1 MAYLGAIDL
10 VVNKTVSILTIKR
23 LPTEQVNTPDIG
35 ITTTQVTTYSIGF
48 NSNITAKFDI
58 TMGGLTSVRTIPN
71 VQTYYNKTFNYISN
85 TNTTV
90 TGISQVTSLKYN
102 PIVIGAPSVSWN
114 TNPGS
119 LGTFLTNSV
128 VGLTVSASTNTG
140 GTISYSVT
148 SGSLPVNLSLN
159 TSNGA
164 ITGVINNTITTNT
177 TYTFTIRATESVSGA
192 YTDNT
197 FTITESARDAYFNY
211 VTLLLNGESPSGN
224 SKNTNTWI
232 IDNSNS
238 ALALVPV
245 NKGNVTQGSYGPFNT
260 VNPNGWS
267 TFFTRSSSDGLII
280 SGNTVFN
287 FLGVS
292 DFTCESWIFMNSM
305 PVAGDTWP
313 TNFTNNFVVMECGT
327 ASLGDGFSCIIGAT
341 KIFVQS
347 NDVQYGSVN
356 HSMTTSTWYHVAWV
370 RYNGVLYFY
379 VNGTQAGSIAFAV
392 NVGTGANTFIGSETG
407 QGAYFDG
414 HISNIR
420 VVQNQALYTG
430 AFTPST
436 APLTR
441 TTVGTSGANVAASIT
456 GTVSL
461 LMSQNNRFLDNSVN
475 NYTISVTTGAPK
487 SVTLSPFAPSNYF
500 ASATSGVSGYF
511 SGTTGDCLYQAN
523 NTSVDRLVN
532 WFTPQFYSI
541 ECWINPT
548 GYAVNGTVPVLI
560 GNMDNV
566 NATTNYWSFGL
577 FSGGILRFYYYNGS
591 SNFVSTTNSVPIGT
605 WSHIAFVKVGLNIML
620 YINGVLSASAVISGT
635 PQWSTAFPLTI
646 GQYGTIAWG
655 GYLYNLRINSSL
667 FSTTNP
673 YNSAIYPP
681 VFALPAATLGV
692 PSTLATS
699 GVQLLTAQSATF
711 VDNSPNTYSVNNGI
725 APFSGTYSYLF
736 NGSNQYINWSAPS
749 SLAFGTNAAF
759 TIEFWLY
766 VPNWSTAPV
775 LVDWRPNAT
784 QGVYI
789 TIYSSTGGQ
798 IKFYTSSADRITTS
812 ITIPTHTWAHVA
824 VVRNAGVTKIY
835 INGIVDGNTYAD
847 TNSYLVGT
855 NRPIIGNGNAASGYF
870 YGAMSNLRVNTTAVY
885 TTNFTPPTTALT
897 NITGTVLLTANSTTI
912 SDTITANNPL
922 TNSAN
927 PVVESGSLLT
937 DNGNIPVTGTYN
949 VALPGTKLMSVNY
962 SLNYNLTDEFTI
974 EFWVY
979 CTAHGSGGGLI
990 SFGNVWQ
997 ITWATTTNTLK
1008 FEGNNAAVTLTSAT
1022 VLSLSTW
1029 YHIAL
1034 VRAGSVMRFYINGIS
1049 DSTTT
1054 TSLVAFTAVGTG
1066 STPSIVI
1073 GADKT
1078 LSLFTSGY
1086 MSNVRFINRRAYYLQ
1101 GFPIP
1106 TTPFTNPTN
1115 VNGTQLLTAQ
1125 SSTVTDNSGNPIVLQ
1140 PTGFAVTN
1148 SAIPFANTY
1157 SYTFNGTNSNVY
1169 TPGVVAL
1176 DLNVDFTIECWFNIN
1191 NTGAT
1196 TSCMLLNRGGG
1207 GGIAYAS
1214 YELFIINGGIY
1225 FAASSANTSYDIGG
1239 EGTAQ
1244 GLIGLFS
1251 PNTWNHVAVTRNS
1264 NTYRGFL
1271 NGQMSFYQV
1280 LALTPYSVGTA
1291 RGLTIGSNYQ
1301 TTYFVPANIT
1311 STFNG
1316 YVSNLRIIKGNAL
1329 YTNNFTPSTTPLTAV
1344 TGTSLLTLQS
1354 ATLVD
1359 NSSYILPLTASGYS
1373 FSNNIIPFASGT
1385 ISTGFQNNTNFTGNL
1400 PVAINTSNFSL
1411 DFWVYPQSFT
1421 NSTNPGIFDTRT
1433 SASDAAGFGVYL
1445 SSTNLILRIGA
1456 TANNMLT
1463 TGANNTPFTN
1473 TYSYTF
1479 TTNTYLTV
1487 PDNALFQFGTGDFTI
1502 EMWILHTNFTAA
1514 QGLFDKAYQ
1523 SAGGISMIAAITTGL
1538 VSVYMSSATP
1548 VYTETGSVA
1557 TNTWYHIALT
1567 RQGNSLRF
1575 FRNGTQIG
1583 STVTLTTQTVTAAV
1597 IESIGANLT
1606 SGAGTTPAN
1615 YFNGN
1620 MSNLR
1625 IFKGAAAYT
1634 SNFTPLTSNF
1644 SIGGG
1649 GITYMTSSYY
1659 GTFDGSTTYLNVNYN
1674 ANQNLAA
1681 NNWTMDAWVNPS
1693 SLANGPGIMNSW
1705 QIGGMFIWYINSS
1718 GYLGFSWTN
1727 TASGI
1732 STPNFVGTSRQVA
1745 LNVWSHVAVVR
1756 NGATI
1761 TLYVNGQADATTYNI
1776 GAGTLYYYNG
1786 NPKDIRIG
1794 INADRG
1800 NPFTGLISNV
1810 RLVNGTALYT
1820 GAFTPSG
1827 PLANVTN
1834 TVVLTLQ
1841 DSTVI
1846 DKSTTP
1852 ATITNNGPVTMTF
1865 ASASSASLLTLQS
1878 ATIVDNSPNTFT
1890 ISNPGSSPVTVSTVS
1905 GLITNGW
1912 AHVALIKNSGM
1923 IFAYLNGVLKFSV
1936 ADTSTFSNTKFFV
1949 GSTFDPYYFQGYIN
1963 NLRLIT
1969 GVPQIVSSLGPN
1981 SIPFLPVT
1989 TQLSAITNTTL
2000 LTANLAIIGDVSGN
2014 SGTTIPQPTY
2024 ITGTAYGTFFPTTSK
2039 TYLSLPSSASLWN
2052 LTADFCI
2059 ECWVYPIATYNDGGA
2074 GNGCWGIIDARV
2086 GGQSAAPWNVALGI
2100 TGFSTAWKATFFTGS
2115 TSYTNTTTI
2124 PLNTW
2129 THIAWVRYGT
2139 DFSIYVNGTGQSLTS
2154 SFGSMSPGTT
2164 APRIGTKDN
2173 TLTGYDT
2180 QGYISNFRIVKGTPV
2195 YTGNF
2200 TPVGPLNKT
2209 QSSGTNI
2216 QALSGTETVLL
2227 TLQNNSYVDNS
2238 NNNLTVTPTN
2248 TTTVTFP
2255 FNIPSTLTNSA
2266 SAVTTSNS
2274 IIPFANTY
2282 SYYFNGTTQYLTGT
2296 TGTQFQ
2302 FPGDFTIECWVYSST
2317 GTGQASYSGI
2327 FDTRTTNVGSSTAIA
2342 LNFSPA
2348 GYLNFYINSVNY
2360 TSTVLLGSN
2369 IWAHVALVRSGTI
2382 ITLFQNGIPVAV
2394 ATGMTF
2400 NLSNG
2405 YCWIGALAGAPATS
2419 FWNGYISN
2427 LRIVKGSAVYT
2438 MPSTSFS
2445 APTSNTSITNSTV
2458 QLLTAQSATILDNS
2472 INGFSLTNTG
2482 TVTAGN
2488 SIIPFSGTYS
2498 YQFNG
2503 TNYLTATSTT
2513 SFNMA
2518 TYDFTIESWIYLTSY
2533 NYGIP
2538 ATLLTAQSPF
2548 IYDNSPNR
2556 FSFTNNNLVGISS
2569 TTTPFANTYS
2579 YQFNGSNQS
2588 LYIAANAA
2596 FAFGT
2601 SDFTIEAW
2609 VYFNALAT
2617 ITPVAQNDAV
2627 GSSTADKWYFGYTA
2641 STLRFFNHSTAACGI
2656 TIPWTPTLSTW
2667 YHVAVVRYNGNFL
2680 AFVNGSQ
2687 GTGTITG
2694 TPSTY
2699 SWSQNGITVGAMS
2712 SPYYTNGYIS
2722 NLRIINGR
2730 ALYTGSFTPSTV
2742 PLTSLATGTGSAIVG
2757 TTNGAQT
2764 GYSLWISPD
2773 ASTINFTSN
2782 ATGYWTNNVSATTA
2796 QLSLNTWYHIAV
2808 TRQGS
2813 TINIWRNG
2821 LSVASAATFLTNV
2834 FLSPNNAAYIGYFN
2848 DGSITRNFNGYIS
2861 NLRVTQGLALYSAT
2875 FSLPLSPLT
2884 VSSNVSIPPYIAN
2897 NFYNPPTPGTNN
2909 TLLLFGQTASYA
2921 DNSTYAVPLLPSNA
2935 TPITVNSVIPYSNT
2949 YSFDFQGAYAQT
2961 YLSIP
2966 PNANFDLAYYGFTI
2980 EFWIFP
2986 RFFDSL
2992 DGTIISAGNNLAGVT
3007 WRLTG
3012 NISGALSFIGTG
3024 TVTFTTA
3031 NNAIN
3036 FNTWS
3041 HIAIARFNNAHTI
3054 FVNGVSKAAGYST
3067 AVPTT
3072 TGKYLYIGYGYSSA
3086 NKYQSFLISN
3096 VRFVSGTTTNV
3107 YFKPFDTP
3115 SANLTAIPNTTFL
3128 LGNSLGFGVT
3138 ASQGYAPSI
3147 AAGGVTFTLPSTSV
3161 TPFANT
3167 YSWEFNGNAYI
3178 TWPGF
3183 VVGTAQFTVELWFY
3197 NTTNNW
3203 TNISLL
3209 GPSTASTNA
3218 LGLWINTNGNIKVDQ
3233 YGVTAYNFA
3242 VPQMLQNTWYHVAAV
3257 RDGNN
3262 FCTVFL
3268 NGVRSTSGFVT
3279 NTTNYTGT
3287 TSAVGLLNTIG
3298 VWTGYISNV
3307 RIAFGVDTALY
3318 DVSALT
3324 ITVPTTSLTAV
3335 TNTQLL
3341 TCQNLGMVD
3350 NSTNDY
3356 VMTNGSAYPSISDRT
3371 PFANTYS
3378 VYFSANTNYNYVKAA
3393 SSTLTTFGANDFTI
3407 ECWCYFMNSTAST
3420 NYQLIFTNFTAAT
3433 VSAADDIWWGKH
3445 QNYSGYVAF
3454 WIYNYN
3460 AWASPLLVETTY
3472 PPNKTW
3478 VHYAVVRTGNTFN
3491 MYRNGTSTATGT
3503 YSGYVSGTSNPVYI
3517 GISGDNDG
3525 TGATTNFQGYISNFR
3540 MTKGVGVY
3548 TGTFT
3553 PPTNPL
3559 GNTQGASTNI
3569 ASIST
3574 GSVVLL
3580 TCQSDQFVDNSLSNL
3595 TMTSGL
3601 GTITAGSTVVP
3612 FTGGYSIN
3620 FNTAYNHWLISTTN
3634 STQFALSGVP
3644 FTFETWIYI
3653 TGFPL
3658 ASANYQ
3664 MTIASTINAANNAG
3678 WLLTLVGTNTSGFN
3692 GLATW
3697 FPNIPNGH
3705 TSNYNFNQNTWYH
3718 IVWTC
3723 DTIAHRFYVNGML
3736 IGGSTSY
3743 LTWTDNSPLYLGYIP
3758 VGSLGYYF
3766 QGYISNMRIVK
3777 GSVVYGLGTFTPSTT
3792 ALTTAVN
3799 STVLLTAQSTTIVD
3813 NSILDWNILNTGA
3826 GNVTTTN
3833 SITPFSSTNSFVF
3846 NGVNNMLSI
3855 STGGANSL
3863 ELQDDFTIEFWFN
3876 SNATYGSTI
3885 YTSAT
3890 LLNKN
3895 GGWNIAWPSWA
3906 ITLWGNSIYFGA
3918 SSNNDGYDI
3927 GGEPGGYLRT
3937 TVPVGNSGTING
3949 VGLLGT
3955 FLINTW
3961 YHIAVVRSGGIYKGY
3976 RNGTNTWTQGGMNP
3990 YTTLSRGL
3998 NIGGTYGGD
4007 IGRYNYVATWG
4018 GSINS
4023 RFVNTYGFF
4032 NGYISNIRI
4041 TNGTAVY
4048 TSNFT
4053 PATSALTAT
4062 TTTAYTALLTAQSST
4077 AIDNSPITKYILGG
4091 PTYTTNSVIPFANTY
4106 SYSLLGTAD
4115 NGAASGYITLAAQ
4128 GPFMYTTATTPFT
4141 MEMWLYPVVKPSG
4154 NNIMSELWTGSVA
4167 INFSLGFAAYGS
4179 TGDLGLTSG
4188 TGDRIAFGY
4197 YNGSAWIITPPTTA
4211 LELFKWTHVAAVFD
4225 GAYASLY
4232 LNGVLNGQI
4241 ATAWTTAL
4249 SDTMF
4254 FIGRRWDLASQYNNA
4269 FQGYISNLRYVKGQA
4284 LYSTNFTPP
4293 TSATTASTTTSMLL
4307 NFDNANIYDA
4317 SAKNDVITYSN
4328 TSISGYTKYG
4338 TGSMYFN
4345 RTDPASYLIIPATT
4359 YLVFPG
4365 DFTIECWVNLA
4376 SMPASNVYPDAYWI
4390 FGTGAAATAA
4400 GTDLFVGSTL
4410 LNFNLTTTATP
4421 EISTAHG
4428 MVANTWYHIAICR
4441 AGTNLRAYVGGVLKQ
4456 TATAST
4462 ASSISGYNIV
4472 IGRSDIAGSANTS
4485 GGFNGYIDDLRITKY
4500 ARYTTTPFTPPTG
4513 PLPIG

>member
-23 LPTEQVNTPDIG
+23 LPTAQINTPDIG

-58 TMGGLTSVRTIPN
+58 TMGGLTGIRTVPI

-90 TGISQVTSLKYN
+90 NGISQVTSLKYN
-102 PIVIGAPSVSWN
+102 PITIGGPSVNWN
-114 TNPGS
+114 TNSGS

-128 VGLTVSASTNTG
+128 VSLIVSASTNTG
-140 GTISYSVT
+140 GTLSYAIN

-159 TSNGA
+159 TANGA
-164 ITGVINNTITTNT
+164 ITGIINNTVTTNT
-177 TYTFTIRATESVSGA
+177 TYTFTIRATESIAGA
-192 YTDNT
+192 YTDNI
-197 FTITESARDAYFNY
+197 FTITESARDPYFNY

-224 SKNTNTWI
+224 SKNTNTLI
-232 IDNSNS
+232 LDNSNS
-238 ALALVPV
+238 ALSLVPV
-245 NKGNVTQGSYGPFNT
+245 NKGNVSQGSYGPFNT

-267 TFFTRSSSDGLII
+267 TFFTRSSSDGLVI
-280 SGNTVFN
+280 SGNNIFN

-292 DFTCESWIFMNSM
+292 DFTCEAWIFMNSM

-313 TNFTNNFVVMECGT
+313 TNYSNNFVVMECGT

-347 NDVQYGSVN
+347 NDVQYGSVTHN
-356 HSMTTSTWYHVAWV
+356 MTNSTWYHVAWV

-407 QGAYFDG
+407 QGAFFDG
-414 HISNIR
+414 HISNVR
-420 VVQNQALYTG
+420 VIQNQALYTG

-456 GTVSL
+456 GTVTL
-461 LMSQNNRFLDNSVN
+461 LMSQNNRFIENSVN
-475 NYTISVTTGAPK
+475 NYTITIGTGAPK
-487 SVTLSPFAPSNYF
+487 CVTLSPFAHSNYF

-523 NTSVDRLVN
+523 NTTLDRLVN

-560 GNMDNV
+560 GNMDNTT
-566 NATTNYWSFGL
+566 ATTNYWSFGL
-577 FSGGILRFYYYNGS
+577 FSGGILRFYYYNGAGVT
-591 SNFVSTTNSVPIGT
+591 VSTTNIVPIGT

-635 PQWSTAFPLTI
+635 PQWNTAYPLTI
-646 GQYGTIAWG
+646 GQYGSVAWG

-681 VFALPAATLGV
+681 VFALPSATLGV

-725 APFSGTYSYLF
+725 APFSNTYSYLF
-736 NGSNQYINWSAPS
+736 NGSNQTVNWSNPAT
-749 SLAFGTNAAF
+749 LAFGTSAAF

-775 LVDWRPNAT
+775 LVDWRPSAT

-789 TIYSSTGGQ
+789 TIYSSTSGQ

-824 VVRNAGVTKIY
+824 VVRNTAVTKIY
-835 INGIVDGNTYAD
+835 INGVADGNTYAD

-855 NRPIIGNGNAASGYF
+855 NRPIIGNGNAASAYF

-885 TTNFTPPTTALT
+885 TSNFTPPTTALT

-912 SDTITANNPL
+912 ADTITANNPL

-949 VALPGTKLMSVNY
+949 IILPGTKLMSVNY
-962 SLNYNLTDEFTI
+962 NLNYNLTDEFTI

-979 CTAHGSGGGLI
+979 CIAHGSGGGLI
-990 SFGNVWQ
+990 SFGNAWQ
-997 ITWATTTNTLK
+997 ITWSAATNALK

-1029 YHIAL
+1029 YHVAL

-1078 LSLFTSGY
+1078 LSIFTSGY
-1086 MSNVRFINRRAYYLQ
+1086 ISNVRFINRRAYYLQ

-1140 PTGFAVTN
+1140 PTGFAITN

-1176 DLNVDFTIECWFNIN
+1176 DLNGDFTIECWFNIN

-1207 GGIAYAS
+1207 ANIAWAS

-1316 YVSNLRIIKGNAL
+1316 YVSNFRIVKGNAL
-1329 YTNNFTPSTTPLTAV
+1329 YTSNFTPSTTPLTAV

-1359 NSSYILPLTASGYS
+1359 NSSYVLPLTASGYS
-1373 FSNNIIPFASGT
+1373 FSSNIIPFASGS

-1456 TANNMLT
+1456 AANNMLT

-1548 VYTETGSVA
+1548 VYTETGSLA

-1583 STVTLTTQTVTAAV
+1583 STITLTTQTVTAAV

-1625 IFKGAAAYT
+1625 VFKGASVYT
-1634 SNFTPLTSNF
+1634 SNFTPQTSNF

-1649 GITYMTSSYY
+1649 GITYMTSTYY
-1659 GTFDGSTTYLNVNYN
+1659 GTFNGSTTYLNVNYN

-1705 QIGGMFIWYINSS
+1705 QIGGMFIWYINTS
-1718 GYLGFSWTN
+1718 GYLGFTWTN
-1727 TASGI
+1727 VASGV
-1732 STPNFVGTSRQVA
+1732 SSPGFVGTSRQVA

-1776 GAGTLYYYNG
+1776 GGGTLYYYNG
-1786 NPKDIRIG
+1786 GSKDIRIG
-1794 INADRG
+1794 INADLG

-1820 GAFTPSG
+1820 GAFTPAG

-1841 DSTVI
+1841 DSSVI
-1846 DKSTTP
+1846 DRSTTP

-1865 ASASSASLLTLQS
+1865 ASASQASLLTLQS
-1878 ATIVDNSPNTFT
+1878 ATIIDNSPNTFT
-1890 ISNPGSSPVTVSTVS
+1890 ISNPGSSLVTVSTVS

-1923 IFAYLNGVLKFSV
+1923 IFAYLNGVLKSSV

-1963 NLRLIT
+1963 NLRLVT
-1969 GVPQIVSSLGPN
+1969 GAPSIVTNLIPN
-1981 SIPFLPVT
+1981 SIPFLPT
-1989 TQLSAITNTTL
+1989 TTALSTTSQGVSAGNVTL
-2000 LTANLAIIGDVSGN
+2000 LTA
-2014 SGTTIPQPTY
+2014 
-2024 ITGTAYGTFFPTTSK
+2024 
-2039 TYLSLPSSASLWN
+2039 
-2052 LTADFCI
+2052 
-2059 ECWVYPIATYNDGGA
+2059 
-2074 GNGCWGIIDARV
+2074 
-2086 GGQSAAPWNVALGI
+2086 QSA
-2100 TGFSTAWKATFFTGS
+2100 
-2115 TSYTNTTTI
+2115 TI
-2124 PLNTW
+2124 
-2129 THIAWVRYGT
+2129 
-2139 DFSIYVNGTGQSLTS
+2139 
-2154 SFGSMSPGTT
+2154 
-2164 APRIGTKDN
+2164 
-2173 TLTGYDT
+2173 
-2180 QGYISNFRIVKGTPV
+2180 
-2195 YTGNF
+2195 
-2200 TPVGPLNKT
+2200 
-2209 QSSGTNI
+2209 
-2216 QALSGTETVLL
+2216 
-2227 TLQNNSYVDNS
+2227 VDNS
-2238 NNNLTVTPTN
+2238 TSPL
-2248 TTTVTFP
+2248 
-2255 FNIPSTLTNSA
+2255 TLTNSA
-2266 SAVTTSNS
+2266 SAVTTTNAY
-2274 IIPFANTY
+2274 IPFASTY
-2282 SYYFNGTTQYLTGT
+2282 SYFFNGTTQYLTAP
-2296 TGTQFQ
+2296 TGTAFQ

-2317 GTGQASYSGI
+2317 GAGQASGSGI
-2327 FDTRTTNVGSSTAIA
+2327 FDTRTTNVGSATAI
-2342 LNFSPA
+2342 LLYLPSS
-2348 GYLNFYINSVNY
+2348 GYINFYVNSVNY
-2360 TSTVLLGSN
+2360 ASNTLLGSN
-2369 IWAHVALVRSGTI
+2369 IWAHIALVRSGTI
-2382 ITLFQNGIPVAV
+2382 ITLFQNGIPVAI

-2400 NLSNG
+2400 NFSNG

-2419 FWNGYISN
+2419 FWAGYISN
-2427 LRIVKGSAVYT
+2427 LRIVKSAVYT

-2458 QLLTAQSATILDNS
+2458 QLLTAQSATIVDNS

-2503 TNYLTATSTT
+2503 TNYLTATSST

-2538 ATLLTAQSPF
+2538 AALLTAQSPY

-2556 FSFTNNNLVGISS
+2556 FSFTNNGLVGISS
-2569 TTTPFANTYS
+2569 TTIPFANTYS
-2579 YQFNGSNQS
+2579 YQFNGTTQYLTIPSTAS
-2588 LYIAANAA
+2588 
-2596 FAFGT
+2596 FSFGNN
-2601 SDFTIEAW
+2601 DFTVEAW
-2609 VYFNALAT
+2609 VYAAAPNGTYVAT
-2617 ITPVAQNDAV
+2617 LDRTVFGGFSASSPAFFCFLVSNTNQPAIWNGTTQYTSSISAQTTTWTHVAWVRNNNTLTIYVNGQV
-2627 GSSTADKWYFGYTA
+2627 GLTQGSYTT
-2641 STLRFFNHSTAACGI
+2641 SFTTN
-2656 TIPWTPTLSTW
+2656 STW
-2667 YHVAVVRYNGNFL
+2667 YIGRDDTANDRYFSGN
-2680 AFVNGSQ
+2680 
-2687 GTGTITG
+2687 
-2694 TPSTY
+2694 
-2699 SWSQNGITVGAMS
+2699 
-2712 SPYYTNGYIS
+2712 IS
-2722 NLRIINGR
+2722 NLRVINGR
-2730 ALYTGSFTPSTV
+2730 ALYTTAFTPSTT
-2742 PLTSLATGTGSAIVG
+2742 PLTALASGTGNPIVG

-2782 ATGYWTNNVSATTA
+2782 ATGYWTNVISATTA

-2821 LSVASAATFLTNV
+2821 LSVASAATFVTNT

-2861 NLRVTQGLALYSAT
+2861 NLRVTQGLALYSST
-2875 FSLPLSPLT
+2875 FSQPLSPLT

-2897 NFYNPPTPGTNN
+2897 NFYNPATPGTNN

-2921 DNSTYAVPLLPSNA
+2921 DNSTYVMPLLPSNA

-2949 YSFDFQGAYAQT
+2949 YSFDFQGLYAST

-3031 NNAIN
+3031 NNTIN

-3041 HIAIARFNNAHTI
+3041 HIAIARFNYAHTI

-3072 TGKYLYIGYGYSSA
+3072 VGKYLYIGYGYSSA

-3107 YFKPFDTP
+3107 YFNPFNTP
-3115 SANLTAIPNTTFL
+3115 STNLTAIPNTTFL
-3128 LGNSLGFGVT
+3128 LGNSLGFGIT

-3147 AAGGVTFTLPSTSV
+3147 ATGGVTFALPSTSV
-3161 TPFANT
+3161 IPFANT
-3167 YSWEFNGNAYI
+3167 YSWAFNGNSAI
-3178 TWPGF
+3178 SWPGF
-3183 VVGTAQFTVELWFY
+3183 VVGTAQFTMELWFY

-3209 GPSTASTNA
+3209 GPNAANTNA

-3233 YGVTAYNFA
+3233 YGITAYNFA

-3268 NGVRSTSGFVT
+3268 NGVRSTTGYVT
-3279 NTTNYTGT
+3279 NTTNYSGT
-3287 TSAVGLLNTIG
+3287 TNAVGLLNTNG
-3298 VWTGYISNV
+3298 YWTGYISNV

-3350 NSTNDY
+3350 NSLNDY
-3356 VMTNGSAYPSISDRT
+3356 VMTNSSAYPTISDRV

-3378 VYFSANTNYNYVKAA
+3378 VYFSAAGNYGYVKAA

-3407 ECWCYFMNSTAST
+3407 ECWCYFMNPNAST
-3420 NYQLIFTNFTAAT
+3420 NYQVLCNNYNPVTGS
-3433 VSAADDIWWGKH
+3433 VDGIWWGKH
-3445 QNYSGYVAF
+3445 QSYSGYVAF

-3460 AWASPLLVETTY
+3460 QYASALLVETTY
-3472 PPNKTW
+3472 PPNRTW
-3478 VHYAVVRTGNTFN
+3478 VHYAVVRTGSTFT
-3491 MYRNGTSTATGT
+3491 MYRNGTATSTSAGV
-3503 YSGYVSGTSNPVYI
+3503 YSGYVSGVTSPIYI

-3540 MTKGVGVY
+3540 ITKGIGVY

-3553 PPTNPL
+3553 PPTTAL

-3595 TMTSGL
+3595 TITNGIGS
-3601 GTITAGSTVVP
+3601 ITAGSTVVP
-3612 FTGGYSIN
+3612 FTGGYSIG
-3620 FNTAYNHWLISTTN
+3620 FSASNHYLQSTVN
-3634 STQFALSGVP
+3634 STQYALSGVP
-3644 FTFETWIYI
+3644 FTVEAWIYL
-3653 TGFPL
+3653 TGYSPSYTGGYFQGSILSSIPAANTTGWLFCVAGTATSWTNINIVL
-3658 ASANYQ
+3658 ASAGID
-3664 MTIASTINAANNAG
+3664 TR
-3678 WLLTLVGTNTSGFN
+3678 F
-3692 GLATW
+3692 
-3697 FPNIPNGH
+3697 
-3705 TSNYNFNQNTWYH
+3705 NYNFNLGTWYH
-3718 IVWTC
+3718 VAWTY
-3723 DTIAHRFYVNGML
+3723 DVIAHRFYVNGMF
-3736 IGGSTSY
+3736 IGALNSSA
-3743 LTWTDNSPLYLGYIP
+3743 TWTDQTTLF
-3758 VGSLGYYF
+3758 VGFNGATNYGYYF
-3766 QGYISNMRIVK
+3766 PGYISNARIVK

-3799 STVLLTAQSTTIVD
+3799 STVLLTAQSTTIID

-3826 GNVTTTN
+3826 GNVATTN
-3833 SITPFSSTNSFVF
+3833 SITPFSSTNSYIF
-3846 NGVNNMLSI
+3846 NGLNNMLSI

-3876 SNATYGSTI
+3876 SNTTYGSSI
-3885 YTSAT
+3885 STSAT

-3955 FLINTW
+3955 FIINNW
-3961 YHIAVVRSGGIYKGY
+3961 YHIAIVRRGGIYKGY
-3976 RNGTNTWTQGGMNP
+3976 LNGTNTWTQGGMNP
-3990 YTTLSRGL
+3990 YTTTSRGL

-4041 TNGTAVY
+4041 SNGTAVY
-4048 TSNFT
+4048 TANFT

-4091 PTYTTNSVIPFANTY
+4091 PTYATNSVIPFANTY

-4115 NGAASGYITLAAQ
+4115 NGAASGYITLTTQ

-4141 MEMWLYPVVKPSG
+4141 MEMWLFPVVKPTG

-4179 TGDLGLTSG
+4179 TGDLGLASG

-4197 YNGSAWIITPPTTA
+4197 YNGSAWIMTPPTTA

-4241 ATAWTTAL
+4241 ATTWTTAL
-4249 SDTMF
+4249 SDTIF
-4254 FIGRRWDLASQYNNA
+4254 YIGKRWDNASQYNNT

-4293 TSATTASTTTSMLL
+4293 TSTTTATTTTSLLL

-4317 SAKNDVITYSN
+4317 SAKNDIVTYNN

-4345 RTDPASYLIIPATT
+4345 RTDPASYLIIPAST

-4376 SMPASNVYPDAYWI
+4376 SMPTSNIYPDAYWI

-4421 EISTAHG
+4421 EISIAHS

-4462 ASSISGYNIV
+4462 ASSVSGYNVV

-4500 ARYTTTPFTPPTG
+4500 ARYTSTTTPTAFTPPTG